1 MGGTVK
7 LKVNRQTG
15 GMNTSSQLYRGYRF
29 TAETYWQPGFFF
41 VPGAED
47 WKTEPITVWT
57 QFWWLVPGVILTM
70 LLYSALTNWFWLPAF
85 ARTKPDEVGIKKS
98 IDRAFKKR
106 YVIIMSA
113 WVIVIVGIALGINAG
128 WI

>member
-1 MGGTVK
+1 LATW
-7 LKVNRQTG
+7 L
-15 GMNTSSQLYRGYRF
+15 LL
-29 TAETYWQPGFFF
+29 

-85 ARTKPDEVGIKKS
+85 AKTKPDEVGIKKS